1 MMEPKYTV
9 KEKAFVAFGW
19 IPKATVQAALGGV
32 TIAEAK
38 KTGDPVMIKN
48 GKEMLTMAVFAICIT
63 APLGAILIATLGKKW
78 LAYDKEFDTTLEKDT
93 DVAKDDKDAT
103 VELGAVQT
111 DANLNEPAKVE
122 NEAAPADIEINKV
135 VPQ

>member
-93 DVAKDDKDAT
+93 DVVKDDKDAT
-103 VELGAVQT
+103 VELGGVQT

>member
-93 DVAKDDKDAT
+93 DAVKDDKDAT
-103 VELGAVQT
+103 VELGGVQT

>member
-93 DVAKDDKDAT
+93 DVVKDDKDAT